1 MQNAAPVSA
10 LLVRALEGCSPRH
23 DTRLSR
29 VAVDL
34 LGPVPVSDQLWVR
47 ASVERPGTKIELLE
61 AEMLAP
67 GPDGRRRPVAK
78 ALAWRFQE
86 HDTDELFYSPTHPL
100 RPLTDGTRRIPR
112 RQLEPDV
119 HPESGLA
126 LAQRHSQRRARR
138 VLGPAGRRPRQ
149 GRNDDTDAAA
159 VRRCGHRQRH
169 GEPTRGHR
177 VAVPQHRSGRACA
190 PHPPGRV
197 DRCASRN
204 SLGPGRG
211 RRLGRHALR

>member
-34 LGPVPVSDQLWVR
+34 LGPVPVTDQLWVR

-86 HDTDELFYSPTHPL
+86 HDTDELFFSPAAPL
-100 RPLTDGTRRIPR
+100 RPLTEGPQHPDLVVHVRRIP
-112 RQLEPDV
+112 EGEWIGV
-119 HPESGLA
+119 
-126 LAQRHSQRRARR
+126 RAETHY
-138 VLGPAGRRPRQ
+138 GRD
-149 GRNDDTDAAA
+149 GVGVSVSTLFD
-159 VRRCGHRQRH
+159 
-169 GEPTRGHR
+169 E
-177 VAVPQHRSGRACA
+177 
-190 PHPPGRV
+190 
-197 DRCASRN
+197 
-204 SLGPGRG
+204 
-211 RRLGRHALR
+211 